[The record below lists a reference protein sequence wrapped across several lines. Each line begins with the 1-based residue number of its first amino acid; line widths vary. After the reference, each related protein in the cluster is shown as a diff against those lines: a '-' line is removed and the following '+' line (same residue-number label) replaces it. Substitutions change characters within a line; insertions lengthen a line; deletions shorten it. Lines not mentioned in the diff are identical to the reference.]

1 MILSIQ
7 PKYTMKMEVVSD
19 SSQAEQNGTLF
30 IISYFLI
37 TFTRMKYVYN
47 ANSQQE
53 HQKKNR
59 RRQEENDEEEWEE
72 ALKRLDF

>member
-7 PKYTMKMEVVSD
+7 PKYNMKMEVVSD

-37 TFTRMKYVYN
+37 TRMK
-47 ANSQQE
+47 SCIQGKQPTRTPE
-53 HQKKNR
+53 EETEDDRKQMMKKN
-59 RRQEENDEEEWEE
+59 EKKL
-72 ALKRLDF
+72 LKD